1 MPVLPLFLP
10 LLAFLGLVS
19 VLSRLGVL
27 VLLWPWDLLLG
38 RVEGAVLVPVDLVDL
53 ELLGLMTKLGD
64 FGCTEGAATL
74 VVFKEVGGVGAV
86 VGMEGP
92 VGAGAG
98 AMPGLE
104 DLFDGECMAGA
115 KGLELLEV
123 MVKRARFGNQGRQ
136 PDGSSQATHEVIVST
151 EDSGE

>member
-64 FGCTEGAATL
+64 LGCTEGAATL

-92 VGAGAG
+92 VGAGAV